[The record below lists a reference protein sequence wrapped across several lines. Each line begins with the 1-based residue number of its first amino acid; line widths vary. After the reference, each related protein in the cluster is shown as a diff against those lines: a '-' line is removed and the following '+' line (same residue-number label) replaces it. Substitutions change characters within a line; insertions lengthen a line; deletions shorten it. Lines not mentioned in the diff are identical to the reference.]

1 MMDGIVFWGVCL
13 VLVLLPLPF
22 WAMDEWAVFTFEA
35 ATFVLFVLHVVG
47 AGRAEDNEERT
58 GAPGRSTFPSW
69 LKTLSVL
76 SLGVGVFQ
84 LVPIPPSILSAI
96 SPRTALIWS
105 GAATE
110 GIGGAA
116 SAKGGWATL
125 SLVPNFTLHELI
137 RYVFYFLFAYLV
149 YKHISTRKRLQ
160 VFIIL
165 LFAVACFQAIFC
177 LAEFFG
183 GTHRV
188 FGFQSEAYVDSAL
201 GNHIKHNYL
210 AGFMEM
216 IFPISVGY
224 FLARVS
230 LFAMNRGGSFKERFL
245 WFRRERSQKAVV
257 LGIVPVLIGMGIFFA
272 QSRTGIFILFASIL
286 LMVIALTAVDR
297 RKPVVSG
304 GPRGTRGGRARKR
317 YAKIIWTVSL
327 VVAFVIILIGIRPV
341 IKRSYF
347 AALAQDVRPAI
358 FRNTAEIIKDFP
370 IVGTGMGT
378 YLYVYPM
385 YEKKHSGAMLEHA
398 YNDYL
403 EVLAEGGIVGGG
415 LVIVVAF
422 GALIWLFAGWARR
435 SDYLVRGVG
444 LGCLVGIVS
453 ILIHG
458 LTDFNL
464 HISVNAVMFV
474 TLYALAA
481 RLVGLNSSQAV
492 R

>member
-1 MMDGIVFWGVCL
+1 VIDKIVFRGVCL

-22 WAMDEWAVFTFEA
+22 WAMDEWAIFTFEA
-35 ATFVLFVLHVVG
+35 ATFVLFVLHVLG
-47 AGRAEDNEERT
+47 AGRAENNEART
-58 GAPGRSTFPSW
+58 GAPAQSTFPSW
-69 LKTLSVL
+69 LKTLLVL

-84 LVPIPPSILSAI
+84 LIPLPPSILSAI
-96 SPRTALIWS
+96 SPRTARIWS
-105 GAATE
+105 GAA
-110 GIGGAA
+110 
-116 SAKGGWATL
+116 SAEGGWATL

-137 RYVFYFLFAYLV
+137 RYVFCFLFAYLV
-149 YKHISTRKRLQ
+149 YKHITTRKRVQ
-160 VFIIL
+160 VFIFLI
-165 LFAVACFQAIFC
+165 FAVACFQAIFC
-177 LAEFFG
+177 LVEFFG

-188 FGFQSEAYVDSAL
+188 FRFQSEVYVDSAM

-224 FLARVS
+224 FLARAS

-245 WFRRERSQKAVV
+245 WFRQERSRKAVV

-286 LMVIALTAVDR
+286 LMITALRAVDR

-378 YLYVYPM
+378 YLYVYPI

-481 RLVGLNSSQAV
+481 RLVGLNSSQVA